1 MQKGAVIMDNE
12 TLKILQDEQ
21 ARLKQE
27 SLQAL
32 KLHKAALR
40 KLKPRIKYEELTA
53 QLMEVWRIALLH
65 GINLDTGER
74 IIKNN

>member
-1 MQKGAVIMDNE
+1 MDNE

-21 ARLKQE
+21 ARLTQE

-32 KLHKAALR
+32 KLHKAAPR

-53 QLMEVWRIALLH
+53 QLIEVNRIALLH
-65 GINLDTGER
+65 GINLDTGEKL
-74 IIKNN
+74 IKNN

>member
-1 MQKGAVIMDNE
+1 MDNE

-21 ARLKQE
+21 ARLRKE

-32 KLHKAALR
+32 KLHKAAPR
-40 KLKPRIKYEELTA
+40 KLKPRIAYEELVA
-53 QLMEVWRIALLH
+53 QWMEVNRIAFLH

-74 IIKNN
+74 IIKNK

>member
-1 MQKGAVIMDNE
+1 MWKGTVIMDIE

-21 ARLKQE
+21 ARLKEE
-27 SLQAL
+27 SLQVL
-32 KLHKAALR
+32 KLHQKYPR

-65 GINLDTGER
+65 GINLDTGEQ

>member
-1 MQKGAVIMDNE
+1 MRKGSVIVDYE

-32 KLHKAALR
+32 KLHKSSPR

-74 IIKNN
+74 ME

>member
-1 MQKGAVIMDNE
+1 MDCE

-32 KLHKAALR
+32 KLHKSAPR
-40 KLKPRIKYEELTA
+40 KLKPRIAYEELTA
-53 QLMEVWRIALLH
+53 QLMEVRRIGLLH

>member
-1 MQKGAVIMDNE
+1 MDNE

-27 SLQAL
+27 SLKAL
-32 KLHKAALR
+32 KLHKSAPR
-40 KLKPRIKYEELTA
+40 KLKPRIAYEELVA
-53 QLMEVWRIALLH
+53 QWMEVNRIAFLH

>member
-1 MQKGAVIMDNE
+1 MDYE

-32 KLHKAALR
+32 KLHRSAPR

-53 QLMEVWRIALLH
+53 QLMEIWRIALLH
-65 GINLDTGER
+65 GINLDTGEQV
-74 IIKNN
+74 IKNN

>member
-1 MQKGAVIMDNE
+1 MDYE
-12 TLKILQDEQ
+12 TLKILQDEK
-21 ARLKQE
+21 ARLQQE

-32 KLHKAALR
+32 KAHQKYPR
-40 KLKPRIKYEELTA
+40 KLKPRIAYEELTA

-74 IIKNN
+74 II

>member
-1 MQKGAVIMDNE
+1 MDIE
-12 TLKILQDEQ
+12 TLRILQDEQ

-32 KLHKAALR
+32 KAHQKYPR
-40 KLKPRIKYEELTA
+40 KLKPRIAYEELTA

>member
-1 MQKGAVIMDNE
+1 MDCE

-21 ARLKQE
+21 VRLKQE

-32 KLHKAALR
+32 KMHKSAPR

-65 GINLDTGER
+65 NINLDTGEQV
-74 IIKNN
+74 IKNN

>member
-1 MQKGAVIMDNE
+1 MDIE

-21 ARLKQE
+21 ARLKEE

-32 KLHKAALR
+32 KLHKSAPR

-53 QLMEVWRIALLH
+53 QLMEVWRIAFLH

-74 IIKNN
+74 IIRNN

>member
-1 MQKGAVIMDNE
+1 MDYE

-32 KLHKAALR
+32 KAHQKYPR
-40 KLKPRIKYEELTA
+40 KLKPRIAYEELTA

-74 IIKNN
+74 IIKY

>member
-1 MQKGAVIMDNE
+1 MDYE

-21 ARLKQE
+21 ARLTQE

-32 KLHKAALR
+32 KAHQKYPR

-53 QLMEVWRIALLH
+53 QLREVWRIALLH
-65 GINLDTGER
+65 GVNLDTGER

>member
-1 MQKGAVIMDNE
+1 MDYE

-21 ARLKQE
+21 VRLKQE

-32 KLHKAALR
+32 KAHQKYPR

-53 QLMEVWRIALLH
+53 QLMEVWRIAFLH

-74 IIKNN
+74 IIKNI

>member
-1 MQKGAVIMDNE
+1 MRKGVVIVDCE

-21 ARLKQE
+21 VRLKQE

-32 KLHKAALR
+32 KLHKSAPR

-65 GINLDTGER
+65 GINLDTGEQV
-74 IIKNN
+74 IKNN

>member
-1 MQKGAVIMDNE
+1 MDCE

-32 KLHKAALR
+32 KLHKSAPR